1 MVKAQ
6 DETTVMKSWPK
17 LSSAAEIV
25 PRRIANSS
33 HDRKVR
39 SAAR

>member
-6 DETTVMKSWPK
+6 DEVRVIESWPK
-17 LSSAAEIV
+17 LRSAAEIV

-33 HDRKVR
+33 QERKVR
-39 SAAR
+39 SAAK